1 MTPELI
7 VVLMI
12 VGVLVGVMLGF
23 PIAFTLGALGL
34 IFGYIGWG
42 SPVLNMVGIRAV
54 GLNQDIIFIAIPL
67 FVFMGCML
75 ERSGV
80 AIKAFEV
87 LNQWLRRIKGGLGIA
102 SVIICVIFGAS
113 VGVVGASVVTM
124 ALLCIPPML
133 KAGYDKRLATGIVA
147 AGGTLGILLPPSIML
162 VVLGPVAQVS
172 VIQLFAGTIAPGL
185 LLGLLYAIYVALIG
199 NLRKGMVPET
209 IKDDTNYVKQFNLA
223 QGLAAFLPLIVLIFA
238 VLGAIFFGIAA
249 PTEAAAVGALG
260 AIIVAVGYRKCTWDA
275 LAGSAKATIRA
286 SSMVFFVILGANI
299 FTGSFFAVG
308 GTRIVS
314 NVLTGLGLGPVGTY
328 AIVLLL
334 VFSLGIFLDWVGVI
348 LIVVPVFLPIL
359 VEFGFDPLAVSLTIV
374 VLLQTS
380 FVTPPFAYT
389 IFYIAGVSPPE
400 VKVADIYRGVTPFI
414 FIQLI
419 VVAICIAFPGFLLFL
434 PDVLISV

>member
-1 MTPELI
+1 MGAEALVI
-7 VVLMI
+7 LMI

-23 PIAFTLGALGL
+23 PIAFTLGGLGL
-34 IFGYIGWG
+34 LFGYFGWG
-42 SPVLNMVGIRAV
+42 PQVLPLMGSRAV
-54 GLNQDIIFIAIPL
+54 GLMQDILFIAIPL

-80 AIKAFEV
+80 AVKAFEV
-87 LNQWLRRIKGGLGIA
+87 LNQWLRRVKGGLGIA
-102 SVIICVIFGAS
+102 SVTICVVFGAS

-133 KAGYDKRLATGIVA
+133 RAGYDKRLATGIVA

-162 VVLGPVAQVS
+162 VVLGPIAGVS

-185 LLGLLYAIYVALIG
+185 LLGVLYAVYVAVIG
-199 NLRKGMVPET
+199 HIRKGMVPET
-209 IKDDTNYVKQFNLA
+209 IKDDSNYVKQFTLV
-223 QGLAAFLPLIVLIFA
+223 QGLAAFLPLMILIFA

-260 AIIVAVGYRKCTWDA
+260 AILVALGYRKCTWAA
-275 LAGSAKATIRA
+275 LSGSALATIRA
-286 SSMVFFVILGANI
+286 SSMVFFVILGAQI
-299 FTGSFFAVG
+299 FTSTFFGIG
-308 GTRIVS
+308 GTRVVS
-314 NVLTGLGLGPVGTY
+314 NALTGLGLGPIGTY

-348 LIVVPVFLPIL
+348 LIVIPVFLPIL
-359 VEFGFDPLAVSLTIV
+359 VGFGFNPLAVCLTVV

-389 IFYIAGVSPPE
+389 IFYIAGVAPPE
-400 VKVADIYRGVTPFI
+400 VRVADIYRGVTPFI

-434 PDVLISV
+434 PNVLI